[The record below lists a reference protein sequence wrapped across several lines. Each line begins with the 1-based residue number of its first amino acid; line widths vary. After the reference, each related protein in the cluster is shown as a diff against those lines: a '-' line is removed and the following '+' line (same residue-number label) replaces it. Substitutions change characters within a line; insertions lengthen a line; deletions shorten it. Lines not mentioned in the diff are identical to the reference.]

1 MRKVVEKFGGGGG
14 AGGEI
19 KEVETTKKEKLSSK
33 PKSHREAFIEK

>member
-1 MRKVVEKFGGGGG
+1 MRKVVEKFVGGGGG
-14 AGGEI
+14 ER